1 MGQCCVGDN
10 SFIFQTRVR
19 YTLST
24 WWVSPESLYA
34 FLSLPSC
41 RLAHWLVWDPPSR
54 LRDSYL
60 SGKISMGRNEE
71 LEEGRRKTLWLSER
85 ERSLD
90 GKFSRVRFWKYFKL
104 LMRTPC
110 GRKQSCSS
118 EETSPMRRSAFTFS
132 LHWVWDHVHLG
143 CFRQW
148 NQCPLSLLFY
158 AVRHTKIQICSHQS
172 KYRM

>member
-34 FLSLPSC
+34 FLPLPSC
-41 RLAHWLVWDPPSR
+41 RLAHWLVWDPPRR
-54 LRDSYL
+54 LQDSYL

-71 LEEGRRKTLWLSER
+71 LEEGRRKMLWLSGR
-85 ERSLD
+85 EKGLD
-90 GKFSRVRFWKYFKL
+90 GKFGRVRFWKYFKL

-110 GRKQSCSS
+110 SRKQSCSS

-132 LHWVWDHVHLG
+132 PHWG

-148 NQCPLSLLFY
+148 NQCPLSLLFH
-158 AVRHTKIQICSHQS
+158 AVRHTKIQIYSYQS
-172 KYRM
+172 KYWM

>member
-19 YTLST
+19 YTVHMVSQSWISVCLSPSAIMS
-24 WWVSPESLYA
+24 VSTVTSL
-34 FLSLPSC
+34 
-41 RLAHWLVWDPPSR
+41 RPPSR

-60 SGKISMGRNEE
+60 SGKISTGRNEE
-71 LEEGRRKTLWLSER
+71 LEEGRRKMLWLSGR
-85 ERSLD
+85 EKGLD

-110 GRKQSCSS
+110 SRKQSCSS

-132 LHWVWDHVHLG
+132 PHWVWDHVHLG